1 VKLLR
6 AQARRDAQ
14 HVGGEVVEAE
24 RPFVIVGIAV
34 AARVGRGDPEVTVEV
49 FELRRPIAPV
59 SADAVQKKDELAA
72 ARDRDRE
79 PRRRF
84 DENGVQVTPP

>member
-6 AQARRDAQ
+6 AQSRRDAQ
-14 HVGGEVVEAE
+14 HVGAEVIEAE
-24 RPFVIVGIAV
+24 RPFVILGIAV
-34 AARVGRGDPEVTVEV
+34 AARIRRGDSEVAVKV
-49 FELRRPIAPV
+49 LELRRPIAPV
-59 SADAVQKKDELAA
+59 AADAVQKKDELAR

-79 PRRRF
+79 PRRGF